1 MERKKQ
7 NGLLLA
13 ALLLAWVLSSCV
25 CHTSAA
31 LLDSCTFRAE
41 GRREPSAPA
50 IYQLRGQYYLAHKV
64 RFVCRE
70 DKVCIGG
77 MVAVHGSEVHLPFGY
92 ERTPREKMLYF
103 RLSPDAVRA
112 YLGREVSAVP
122 ADAPAVIEAADW
134 DEAAALAVSARP
146 ARVESSWESVRMP
159 SCYYDAA
166 EHEFCLMMPPFYSGD
181 VYVKAPLAV
190 LLLGVDIPVS
200 AVATLGTVTGIFPA
214 VAYAWDW
221 IGSL

>member
-112 YLGREVSAVP
+112 YLGRGYLLFRQMHRRLSRLQTGMKPQHCRFLP
-122 ADAPAVIEAADW
+122 ALQGWKAAGSLFACPPVI
-134 DEAAALAVSARP
+134 
-146 ARVESSWESVRMP
+146 
-159 SCYYDAA
+159 
-166 EHEFCLMMPPFYSGD
+166 MMPLSMN
-181 VYVKAPLAV
+181 
-190 LLLGVDIPVS
+190 S
-200 AVATLGTVTGIFPA
+200 A
-214 VAYAWDW
+214 
-221 IGSL
+221 

>member
-1 MERKKQ
+1 
-7 NGLLLA
+7 
-13 ALLLAWVLSSCV
+13 
-25 CHTSAA
+25 
-31 LLDSCTFRAE
+31 
-41 GRREPSAPA
+41 
-50 IYQLRGQYYLAHKV
+50 
-64 RFVCRE
+64 
-70 DKVCIGG
+70 
-77 MVAVHGSEVHLPFGY
+77 
-92 ERTPREKMLYF
+92 
-103 RLSPDAVRA
+103 
-112 YLGREVSAVP
+112 
-122 ADAPAVIEAADW
+122 
-134 DEAAALAVSARP
+134 
-146 ARVESSWESVRMP
+146 MP